1 MIRTKGEAGSGNIV
15 EAVRHMRA
23 VMDGIHQLVDMPQEE
38 LMTRAKEMGAPF
50 ELVAEIHKTGKLPVV
65 NFAAG
70 GVATPADAA
79 LMMQLG
85 ADGIFVGSGVFK
97 SSNPEA
103 IAKAIVKATTHFR
116 DPEIIAE
123 VSKGLGEAMPGLD
136 IKQIPTEELLASRG
150 W

>member
-1 MIRTKGEAGSGNIV
+1 
-15 EAVRHMRA
+15 
-23 VMDGIHQLVDMPQEE
+23 
-38 LMTRAKEMGAPF
+38 
-50 ELVAEIHKTGKLPVV
+50 VV

-85 ADGIFVGSGVFK
+85 ADGVFVGSGIFK
-97 SSNPEA
+97 SASPE
-103 IAKAIVKATTHFR
+103 IMAKAIVKATTHYK
-116 DPEIIAE
+116 DPQIIVE
-123 VSKGLGEAMPGLD
+123 VSKNLGEAMPGLD

>member
-1 MIRTKGEAGSGNIV
+1 MIRTKGEAGSGIIV

-23 VMDGIHQLVDMPQEE
+23 VMDGIRKLTNPLQDE
-38 LMTRAKEMGAPF
+38 LMAAAKELQAPF
-50 ELVAEIHKTGKLPVV
+50 ELVAKVHKTGKLPVV

-85 ADGIFVGSGVFK
+85 ADGVFVGSGIFK
-97 SSNPEA
+97 SSDPEVR
-103 IAKAIVKATTHFR
+103 AKAVVEATTHYQ
-116 DPEIIAE
+116 DPKIIAE
-123 VSKGLGEAMPGLD
+123 VSKNLGEAMPGLD
-136 IKQIPTEELLASRG
+136 IKQIPTEELLAQRG